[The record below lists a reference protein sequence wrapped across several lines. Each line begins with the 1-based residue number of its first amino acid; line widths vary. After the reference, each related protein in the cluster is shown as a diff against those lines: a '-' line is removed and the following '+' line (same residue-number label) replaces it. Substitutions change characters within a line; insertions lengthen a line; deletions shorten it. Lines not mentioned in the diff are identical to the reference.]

1 MIKRCDLATH
11 LGNCFFEQVTPYMN
25 SLKDEIKDL
34 KTEHAKT
41 IKALGVRMRACEAQ
55 VNLPRGVRETN
66 QMVIGRLAERIRDAT
81 EGGAHG
87 RPAVRVPPPG
97 IPIPPPGWIAVPR
110 LGRANIDA
118 VETAMDEE
126 MAAYTE
132 SDVPPAHIASL
143 HRRLARGTGEDS
155 KTRSE
160 TTGANPA
167 VRRGHMSS
175 NIPDIPEGPRR
186 RSTRPERRDTPPPS
200 TSTLWQ
206 GIPLLENAE
215 FMRRYGPRQLVET
228 SNREGTSRTA
238 MNNVQPVPDSDGDQS
253 DDIAN
258 VDSRLGDSDW
268 TPPRDAAHQEERDQ
282 AYAENERRILAHNE
296 RRVAEARARDS
307 EMARLRAEL
316 RSVRDDENLASPTR
330 PRGRPAIED
339 LLRMPPDR
347 PAPHLTTRTHGP
359 TVRSLLPSTSFAR
372 GHHNTAPT
380 TSTGSDTLGSTSLD
394 QSDGSFATTTTEST
408 DETDDDPPRVR
419 MNIDG
424 TISTR
429 GLANST
435 DAQASVSGLSTQLD
449 TSHASNVATDALS
462 LADSYDDGMTG
473 HDDISTNERE
483 GFEAPQRS
491 LPTTYRAA
499 VAAAPMDVPDM
510 KDFSTV
516 VRVVGHLLETTDRM
530 ERVQQA

>member
-1 MIKRCDLATH
+1 
-11 LGNCFFEQVTPYMN
+11 MN

-143 HRRLARGTGEDS
+143 HRRLARGTGENS
-155 KTRSE
+155 NTRSE
-160 TTGANPA
+160 TSGANPA

-175 NIPDIPEGPRR
+175 NIPDIPEGPGR
-186 RSTRPERRDTPPPS
+186 RSTRPERRDTPSPS

-268 TPPRDAAHQEERDQ
+268 TPSRDAAHQAERDQ
-282 AYAENERRILAHNE
+282 AYADNERRILAHNE
-296 RRVAEARARDS
+296 RRVAEVRARDS

-347 PAPHLTTRTHGP
+347 PPPHLPTRTDGP
-359 TVRSLLPSTSFAR
+359 AVRSFFSSTSFAR
-372 GHHNTAPT
+372 SQDDTTPTANTGND
-380 TSTGSDTLGSTSLD
+380 SLGSASLGR
-394 QSDGSFATTTTEST
+394 SDESFATTTTEST
-408 DETDDDPPRVR
+408 DETDDEPPRIR
-419 MNIDG
+419 MNMDG
-424 TISTR
+424 SIFMR

-435 DAQASVSGLSTQLD
+435 DAHASVSGLSTQLD

-462 LADSYDDGMTG
+462 QTDSYVDGMTD
-473 HDDISTNERE
+473 HDDISINERE
-483 GFEAPQRS
+483 AFEAPQS

-510 KDFSTV
+510 EDFSTV